1 MILKKLDRRTF
12 LAQSAALSGSIALG
26 GCTFKQ
32 MAIAANNS
40 PLAERK
46 FQLKK
51 RYLNFPVSY
60 NEDDNVKLELVA
72 NNKVVRV
79 LNIFLPDSDPD
90 FWVFLDISE
99 FKDKEALLRT
109 KRGKQKK
116 GLGLVYQSDEREY
129 LKNVY
134 KEKHRPQLH
143 FSSMRGWLNDP
154 NGLVYYDGEYHL
166 FYQHNPYG
174 YYWGNMH
181 WGHAVS
187 TDLVHWK
194 QLPEAL
200 YSHQLGGIYSGS
212 SVIDY
217 KNTSG
222 FKTGKNDVMVAIYTT
237 TRAIKGREA
246 DCQNISYSNDKG
258 RTWTEYKNNPVIGD
272 RFKILGTYNA
282 RDPKVFWHE
291 PTKKWVMI
299 VFERI
304 GHSIFTSDDLKEWEY
319 QSHNQTF
326 WECPELFELPVD
338 GNSQNTKWVMYG
350 VSGDYLIGDFDGK
363 KFTAETGMFNYIQ
376 GKFFAAQTFTN
387 VPSHDGRRIQVGY
400 AEIPGWVD
408 IPDPNPP
415 FNGLMSFPTE
425 LTLRTGANGVR
436 MFNEPVKE
444 IEKLHKKS
452 HKWESLTLK
461 QANEKLK
468 QINADLLHVK
478 CEIENINSIAYS
490 IIFDEDVLYYT
501 LKPNIF
507 HFNVDNEDIPESS
520 SFRIKYLPELGSN
533 KMFYEFIVDRT
544 SLEVFVDH
552 GRFTMVFPRKL
563 NPKKWGMR
571 FEAGD
576 GGQTINDIKINKLEV
591 YEMKSIWE

>member
-1 MILKKLDRRTF
+1 MEKKLDRRTF
-12 LAQSAALSGSIALG
+12 MAKTAALSGSAVLVKSAF
-26 GCTFKQ
+26 TQ
-32 MAIAANNS
+32 MAAAAQIKQAN
-40 PLAERK
+40 ERK
-46 FQLKK
+46 LLIKK
-51 RYLNFPVSY
+51 RYLNLPVSY
-60 NEDDNVKLELVA
+60 DEDDRVMLELVID
-72 NNKVVRV
+72 NKVGRNF
-79 LNIFLPDSDPD
+79 NIFLPDSEPD

-99 FKDKEALLRT
+99 FKDKNALLRT
-109 KRGKQKK
+109 RRGKQKK
-116 GLGLVYQSDEREY
+116 GLGLAYQSDEREY
-129 LKNVY
+129 LKNLY

-143 FSSMRGWLNDP
+143 FSSMRGWINDP

-237 TRAIKGREA
+237 TKSIKGREA
-246 DCQNISYSNDKG
+246 DCQNIAYSNDRG

-272 RFKILGTYNA
+272 RFKELGTYNA
-282 RDPKVFWHE
+282 RDPKVIWHE
-291 PTKKWVMI
+291 PTGKWVMI

-304 GHSIFTSDDLKEWEY
+304 GNSIFTSDDLKNWEY
-319 QSHNQTF
+319 QSHIQTF

-338 GNSQNTKWVMYG
+338 GNTNNTKWVMYG

-363 KFTAETGMFNYIQ
+363 KFTAETGMFNYLQ
-376 GKFFAAQTFTN
+376 GQFFAAQTFPH
-387 VPSHDGRRIQVGY
+387 VPKSDGSRIQVGY
-400 AEIPGWVD
+400 LEIPGWVD
-408 IPDPNPP
+408 IPDPAPP
-415 FNGLMSFPTE
+415 FNGLMSFATE
-425 LTLRTGANGVR
+425 LTLRNTANGVR

-444 IEKLHKKS
+444 IEKLHTKA
-452 HKWESLTLK
+452 HKWDSLTVE
-461 QANEKLK
+461 QANRKLK
-468 QINADLLHVK
+468 NIDSGLLHVR
-478 CEIENINSIAYS
+478 CEIENINAIAYS
-490 IIFDEDVLYYT
+490 IIFDDDVLYYT

-507 HFNVDNEDIPESS
+507 YFNVEHPEAE

-533 KMFYEFIVDRT
+533 KMFFEFIVDRT

-552 GRFTMVFPRKL
+552 GRFTMVLPRKL
-563 NPKKWGMR
+563 NPQDRGMR
-571 FEAGD
+571 FAAGD
-576 GGQTINDIKINKLEV
+576 GGQRINDLKINHLEV
-591 YEMKSIWE
+591 YELESIWK